1 MSSNPVYS
9 LDLNGGLTYYCH
21 HPQCTEWNQDGQ
33 RSFWRRNDMPEN
45 LVPVGWKVTGALFYK
60 CPICYQ
66 QDLQLGE
73 EEQPEYIEIHH
84 PNQVESDF
92 AEGGIPN
99 ITQGMGNM
107 TMDGGRRKRTRK
119 RRRKRRRKKRTRKR
133 RKRKR

>member
-60 CPICYQ
+60 CPIC
-66 QDLQLGE
+66 
-73 EEQPEYIEIHH
+73 
-84 PNQVESDF
+84 
-92 AEGGIPN
+92 
-99 ITQGMGNM
+99 
-107 TMDGGRRKRTRK
+107 
-119 RRRKRRRKKRTRKR
+119 
-133 RKRKR
+133 